1 MAMTNVITGMIA
13 MGVIFCYIAVLKA
26 MHFSGIEIKVCAI
39 PFVISFLGM
48 VFTFIYFKG

>member
-1 MAMTNVITGMIA
+1 MGNVIIGMATI
-13 MGVIFCYIAVLKA
+13 GVIFCYIAVLKA
-26 MHFSGIEIKVCAI
+26 MELNREEIAVCAV

>member
-1 MAMTNVITGMIA
+1 MANVITGMIA

-26 MHFSGIEIKVCAI
+26 MQFNSREIKVYAI